1 MTLDD
6 AIEEV
11 AIEHGEIERGDEQT
25 LRQERTTV
33 GLAYRP
39 LQSVVFSVAAE
50 FNRRLE
56 GDVLVFPRGH
66 IAKRYT
72 SVLAGM
78 AFGF

>member
-1 MTLDD
+1 LHD

-11 AIEHGEIERGDEQT
+11 AIENGEIERGDAET
-25 LRQERTTV
+25 LRQERTTL

-39 LQSVVFSVAAE
+39 LQSVVFSVAVE

-56 GDVLVFPRGH
+56 GSVLLFPRGFPER
-66 IAKRYT
+66 RYT
-72 SVLAGM
+72 SILAGM